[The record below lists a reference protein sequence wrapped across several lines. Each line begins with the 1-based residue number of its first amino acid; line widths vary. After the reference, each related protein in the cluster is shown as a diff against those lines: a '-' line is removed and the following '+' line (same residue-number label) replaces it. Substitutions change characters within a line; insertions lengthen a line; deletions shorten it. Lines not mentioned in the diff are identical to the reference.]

1 MAGNSF
7 GKALVATTFGESHGA
22 ALGCVV
28 DGCPAGIELAV
39 EHIQAQLDRRRP
51 GQNRYQSQRHE
62 GDRARILSGVYQGL
76 TLGTPIAVLVESA
89 DAKSGDYKDL
99 ADHYRPGHADFTWD
113 QRFGR
118 RDPRGGGR
126 ASARETVGRVAAGA
140 IAEAVLAAW
149 AKRTKTEPI
158 QIIAWVQQVG
168 EVVAQGPAPAQILPG
183 QTGGYAF
190 DPLTLTREQVDA
202 SPLRCPDGQAHA
214 RMQEQV
220 ELAQSERD
228 SLGGVVRCVVR
239 GLPAGWGEPVF
250 DKLTGMLGHAL
261 LSLPAAR
268 GVQFGTGFAAAGMRG
283 SVHNDAFLPGF
294 HFASNHHG
302 GVLGG
307 ISSGAPLVLDV
318 AFKPVATIPQPQQ
331 GSTSQGAVA
340 ERTVTGRH
348 DPCVVPRA
356 VPIVEAAVAFVLADA
371 VLGASLVKGDA

>member
-28 DGCPAGIELAV
+28 DGCPAGVDLTV
-39 EHIQAQLDRRRP
+39 ESIQVQLDRRRP
-51 GQNRYQSQRHE
+51 GQNKYQTQRQE
-62 GDRARILSGVYQGL
+62 GDRARLLSGVYQGQ
-76 TLGTPIAVLVESA
+76 TLGTPIAVLVENT
-89 DAKSGDYKDL
+89 DAKSKDYSGLDE
-99 ADHYRPGHADFTWD
+99 HYRPGHADFTWD

-149 AKRTKTEPI
+149 ATRSQCPPI
-158 QIIAWVQQVG
+158 QIVAWVQQIG
-168 EVVAQGPAPAQILPG
+168 GVVAQGPAPAQILPG
-183 QTGGYAF
+183 KIHGYAI
-190 DPLTLTREQVDA
+190 DPLTLTRAQVDE
-202 SPLRCPDGQAHA
+202 SPLRCPDPQAHA
-214 RMQEQV
+214 AMQALLEQ
-220 ELAQSERD
+220 AQRERD
-228 SLGGVVRCVVR
+228 SLGGIVRCVVR

-268 GVQFGTGFAAAGMRG
+268 GVQFGTGFAAAELRG
-283 SVHNDAFLPGF
+283 TVHNDPFLDGF
-294 HFASNHHG
+294 QFASNHHG

-307 ISSGAPLVLDV
+307 ISSGAPLVLEV
-318 AFKPVATIPQPQQ
+318 AFKPAATIPQPQQ
-331 GSTSQGAVA
+331 GSTRAGQPS

-348 DPCVVPRA
+348 DPCVVTRA

-371 VLGASLVKGDA
+371 LLAGHAWPATR